1 MIVEDRLK
9 QRQTGAD
16 AASKF
21 RGNDFSNI
29 W

>member
-21 RGNDFSNI
+21 RGDDFSNI